1 MKKDNNTNYRVQQ
14 LEQEQPA
21 AESSIKQISNSG
33 ASVSSEAWA
42 AAELPKQRKRPRW
55 QAAILL
61 IVISAVVI
69 ASLYTFL
76 YLKHD
81 PLLTDLGQRLQ
92 GISWQH
98 PLGTDHLGRDV
109 ITRLLLGGQQTLGYS
124 LLALTV
130 ALVIGIPFGL
140 LAGYRRGWLDR
151 IFMRIADAFLAFP
164 DTIVAIV
171 LSGLL
176 GAGIGNLVLAIV
188 IVKWVNYARLVRSVV
203 LAESQKEYIQIARTN
218 GLSSMKIMRKHLL
231 PHIIGHVLVMASL
244 DLGKIILLI
253 SAFSYIGLGAQ
264 PPTPE
269 WGAMLNDS
277 RPYFQSMPE
286 LMFYPGLAIVITV
299 LLANMLGDYLRDR
312 FDVKK
317 DTMSKEVQS

>member
-1 MKKDNNTNYRVQQ
+1 MKTMPLRMQSTKTKKHN
-14 LEQEQPA
+14 
-21 AESSIKQISNSG
+21 
-33 ASVSSEAWA
+33 
-42 AAELPKQRKRPRW
+42 W
-55 QAAILL
+55 QAIIGMLFALLAI
-61 IVISAVVI
+61 A
-69 ASLYTFL
+69 ASLYAFL

-81 PLLTDLGQRLQ
+81 HTLTDLRSRLQ
-92 GISWQH
+92 GMNALH

-109 ITRLLLGGQQTLGYS
+109 LTRLLLGGGQTLGYS
-124 LLALTV
+124 LLALGA
-130 ALVIGIPFGL
+130 ALLIGIPFGL
-140 LAGYRRGWLDR
+140 IAGYKRGWIDKL
-151 IFMRIADAFLAFP
+151 FMRIADAFLAFP

-188 IVKWVNYARLVRSVV
+188 IVKWVSYARLVRSTV
-203 LAESQKEYIQIARTN
+203 LSESQKDYIRVARTN
-218 GLSSMKIMRKHLL
+218 GLSDARIMTKHLL
-231 PHIIGHVLVMASL
+231 PHIAGHVLVLASL

-253 SAFSYIGLGAQ
+253 SSLSYIGLGAQ

-277 RPYFQSMPE
+277 RPYFQSRPE
-286 LMFYPGLAIVITV
+286 LMVFPGLAIVSVV

-317 DTMSKEVQS
+317 EVQS

>member
-1 MKKDNNTNYRVQQ
+1 MKTISLRS
-14 LEQEQPA
+14 PA
-21 AESSIKQISNSG
+21 R
-33 ASVSSEAWA
+33 
-42 AAELPKQRKRPRW
+42 PKSKKHSW
-55 QAAILL
+55 QAIIAALF
-61 IVISAVVI
+61 IVLVAA
-69 ASLYTFL
+69 ASLYTFM

-81 PLLTDLGQRLQ
+81 PTLTDLRGRLQ
-92 GISWQH
+92 EGSTLH

-109 ITRLLLGGQQTLGYS
+109 LTRLLLGGIQTIGYS
-124 LLALTV
+124 LLALST
-130 ALVIGIPFGL
+130 ALIIGIPFGL
-140 LAGYRRGWLDR
+140 IAGYKRGWTDR
-151 IFMRIADAFLAFP
+151 IFMRIADGFLAFP

-188 IVKWVNYARLVRSVV
+188 IVKWVSYARLVRSTV
-203 LAESQKEYIQIARTN
+203 LSESQKDYIRIARTN
-218 GLSSMKIMRKHLL
+218 GLSDARIMTKHLL
-231 PHIIGHVLVMASL
+231 PHIAGHVLVLASL

-253 SAFSYIGLGAQ
+253 SSLSYIGLGAQ

-277 RPYFQSMPE
+277 RPYFQSRPE
-286 LMFYPGLAIVITV
+286 LMVYPGLAIVSIV

-317 DTMSKEVQS
+317 EVQP